1 MGRLA
6 QIAAVALAA
15 ALLAGPALAQP
26 KPKPPPDEDIIGSL
40 LDPNHH
46 PTKEE
51 EDEPDTAGGRNSPSD
66 VEPIAPAPGRL
77 RNVPFAPPPSTERGR
92 PVTIEDA
99 QRTPDGPPAP
109 RDLTYDTRIR
119 SSFAAAESYQG
130 PLDGGWTLAEDR
142 SGDRF
147 RFQIVERRDRLEAV
161 WRDLRAK
168 DALTTSGLVDQIQ
181 RTGAGVTLSFL
192 DGRGASIR
200 LTLAPSGEDRWRG
213 ELMQGDQKLAVTLR
227 RTSP

>member
-1 MGRLA
+1 MRRLA
-6 QIAAVALAA
+6 LMALAS

-26 KPKPPPDEDIIGSL
+26 APKRPPPDDDIIGSL

-51 EDEPDTAGGRNSPSD
+51 EDEPDTASRNSPPD

-77 RNVPFAPPPSTERGR
+77 RNVPFAPPPRTERDH
-92 PVTIEDA
+92 PVAVEDA
-99 QRTPDGPPAP
+99 TRTPDRPPDV
-109 RDLTYDTRIR
+109 RDLAYDTRIR

-168 DALTTSGLVDQIQ
+168 DALTTSGLVEQIQ
-181 RTGAGVTLSFL
+181 RAGGGLILSFL

-200 LTLAPSGEDRWRG
+200 LTLSPAGDDRWRG
-213 ELMQGDQKLAVTLR
+213 ELLQGDQKLPVTLR

>member
-1 MGRLA
+1 MRRAALIVLA
-6 QIAAVALAA
+6 S
-15 ALLAGPALAQP
+15 ALLAGPALSQP
-26 KPKPPPDEDIIGSL
+26 AAKRPPPDDDIIGSL

-51 EDEPDTAGGRNSPSD
+51 EDEPDTASRNSPPD
-66 VEPIAPAPGRL
+66 VEPIAPAPGRQ
-77 RNVPFAPPPSTERGR
+77 RNVPFAPPPRTERER
-92 PVTIEDA
+92 PVAVDDGA
-99 QRTPDGPPAP
+99 HTPDGPPAV
-109 RDLTYDTRIR
+109 RDLAYDTRIR

-168 DALTTSGLVDQIQ
+168 DALTTSGLVEQIQ
-181 RTGAGVTLSFL
+181 RTGGGLSLSFL

-200 LTLAPSGEDRWRG
+200 LTLSPAGDDRWRG
-213 ELMQGDQKLAVTLR
+213 ELLQGEQKLAVTLR

>member
-1 MGRLA
+1 VARL
-6 QIAAVALAA
+6 ALAA
-15 ALLAGPALAQP
+15 LAVALLAGPALAQP
-26 KPKPPPDEDIIGSL
+26 KPKPPPDDDIIGSL

-51 EDEPDTAGGRNSPSD
+51 EDEPDTAAGRNSPSD
-66 VEPIAPAPGRL
+66 VEPMAPAPGRL
-77 RNVPFAPPPSTERGR
+77 RNLPFAAPPRTERDR
-92 PVTIEDA
+92 PVAVEDGT
-99 QRTPDGPPAP
+99 RTPDGPPAS
-109 RDLTYDTRIR
+109 RDLAYDTRIR

-142 SGDRF
+142 SGDWF

-192 DGRGASIR
+192 DGRRASIR
-200 LTLAPSGEDRWRG
+200 LTLAPSGEDLWRG
-213 ELMQGDQKLAVTLR
+213 ELFQGDQKLAVTLR

>member
-1 MGRLA
+1 MARVAL
-6 QIAAVALAA
+6 IALAA

-26 KPKPPPDEDIIGSL
+26 APKPPPPDDDIIGSL

-46 PTKEE
+46 ATKEE
-51 EDEPDTAGGRNSPSD
+51 EDEPDTAAGRNSPAD
-66 VEPIAPAPGRL
+66 VEPMAPAPGRL
-77 RNVPFAPPPSTERGR
+77 RNVPFAPPPRTERDH
-92 PVTIEDA
+92 PTAVEDGGH
-99 QRTPDGPPAP
+99 TPDGPPAV
-109 RDLTYDTRIR
+109 RDLAYDTRIR

-130 PLDGGWTLAEDR
+130 PLDGGWTLAEDK

-147 RFQIVERRDRLEAV
+147 RFQIVERRDRLEAA

-181 RTGAGVTLSFL
+181 RSGSGVTLSFN
-192 DGRGASIR
+192 DGRGVAIR
-200 LTLAPSGEDRWRG
+200 LTLAPAGDDRWRG
-213 ELMQGDQKLAVTLR
+213 ELLQGDAKLPVTLR